1 MRITETEGFVMTNQT
16 SARRLQGRP
25 KGEGVRCAVIASRF
39 NELVVGPLTA
49 GAVEAFVRHGVDP
62 AAVTV
67 IEVPGAWEI
76 PQVAQAAA
84 VSGAFEVIVGVGAVI
99 RGETE
104 HFEIVAHQ
112 SSAGLA
118 EVAMRTG
125 VVVTNAII
133 TVENTDQALARAG
146 GKVGNKGA
154 EAAVAAL
161 ETLDVVR
168 SLG

>member
-1 MRITETEGFVMTNQT
+1 MTMT
-16 SARRLQGRP
+16 SKATSNARQILGRP
-25 KGEGVRCAVIASRF
+25 RAEGVRCAVIASRF
-39 NELVVGPLTA
+39 NELIVERLTS
-49 GAVEAFVRHGVDP
+49 GAVDALIRHGADP
-62 AAVTV
+62 TAVTV

-76 PQVAQAAA
+76 PQVAFAAA
-84 VSGAFEVIVGVGAVI
+84 SSGNFDLIVGVGAVI

-112 SSAGLA
+112 SAAGLA
-118 EVAMRTG
+118 DVAVRTG

-146 GKVGNKGA
+146 GKAGNKGA

-161 ETLDVVR
+161 ETLDTVR
-168 SLG
+168 QIRST

>member
-1 MRITETEGFVMTNQT
+1 MSISSQT
-16 SARRLQGRP
+16 RAIHGSPAGL
-25 KGEGVRCAVIASRF
+25 GVRCAVISSRF
-39 NELVVGPLTA
+39 NELVVERLTA
-49 GAVEAFVRHGVDP
+49 GAVQALVRHGVDP
-62 AAVTV
+62 GQITT

-76 PQVAQAAA
+76 PQIAHAAA
-84 VSGAFEVIVGVGAVI
+84 SAGDYDVVIGVGAVI

-112 SSAGLA
+112 SAAGLA
-118 EVAMRTG
+118 DVAMRTG

-161 ETLDVVR
+161 ETLDVLRQIR
-168 SLG
+168 S

>member
-1 MRITETEGFVMTNQT
+1 MRMTDTEGIAMAHTT
-16 SARRLQGRP
+16 DTRRLQGRP
-25 KGEGVRCAVIASRF
+25 RGEGVRCAVISSRF
-39 NELVVGPLTA
+39 NELVVGPLTV
-49 GAVEAFVRHGVDP
+49 GAVEAFIRHGVDP
-62 AAVTV
+62 SAVTV

-84 VSGAFEVIVGVGAVI
+84 ASGSFDVIVGVGAVI

-112 SSAGLA
+112 SAAGLA
-118 EVAMRTG
+118 EVAVRTG

-168 SLG
+168 AVG

>member
-1 MRITETEGFVMTNQT
+1 MTTT
-16 SARRLQGRP
+16 SAERRIAGRP
-25 KGEGVRCAVIASRF
+25 RGEGVRCAVIASRF
-39 NELVVGPLTA
+39 NELIVERLTS
-49 GAVEAFVRHGVDP
+49 GAVDALHRHGADP
-62 AAVTV
+62 TTVTV

-76 PQVAQAAA
+76 PQVAHAAA
-84 VSGAFEVIVGVGAVI
+84 ISGRYDVIIGVGAVI

-112 SSAGLA
+112 SAAGLG

-146 GKVGNKGA
+146 GKAGNKGA

-161 ETLDVVR
+161 ETLDAVR
-168 SLG
+168 QIRSS

>member
-1 MRITETEGFVMTNQT
+1 MST
-16 SARRLQGRP
+16 SSAVRKISGRP
-25 KGEGVRCAVIASRF
+25 IGDGVRAAVIASRF
-39 NELVVGPLTA
+39 NELIVDRLTT
-49 GAVEAFVRHGVDP
+49 GAVEALIRHGADP

-76 PQVAQAAA
+76 PQVAGVAAA
-84 VSGAFEVIVGVGAVI
+84 TGNFDVIIGVGAVI

-104 HFEIVAHQ
+104 HFAIVAHQ
-112 SSAGLA
+112 SAAGLA
-118 EVAMRTG
+118 DVAAKTQ

-146 GKVGNKGA
+146 GKAGNKGA

-161 ETLDVVR
+161 ETLDSVR
-168 SLG
+168 QIRAQH

>member
-1 MRITETEGFVMTNQT
+1 MTSTSGTHRI
-16 SARRLQGRP
+16 SGRP
-25 KGEGVRCAVIASRF
+25 RAEGVRCAVIASRF
-39 NELVVGPLTA
+39 NELVVERLTS
-49 GAVEAFVRHGVDP
+49 GAVDAFVRHGVDP

-76 PQVAQAAA
+76 PQVAQVAAA
-84 VSGAFEVIVGVGAVI
+84 SGNYDLIVGVGAVI

-112 SSAGLA
+112 SAAGLA
-118 EVAMRTG
+118 EVAVRTG

-146 GKVGNKGA
+146 GKAGNKGA

-161 ETLDVVR
+161 ETLDAVR
-168 SLG
+168 QLRAN

>member
-1 MRITETEGFVMTNQT
+1 MSIPSQT
-16 SARRLQGRP
+16 SVIQGSPTGR
-25 KGEGVRCAVIASRF
+25 GVRCAVISSRF
-39 NELVVGPLTA
+39 NELVVERLTA
-49 GAVEAFVRHGVDP
+49 GAVQALVRHGVDP
-62 AAVTV
+62 AEITT

-76 PQVAQAAA
+76 PQTAHAAA
-84 VSGAFEVIVGVGAVI
+84 QTGNFDLIIGVGAVI

-112 SSAGLA
+112 SAAGLA
-118 EVAMRTG
+118 DVAIRTG
-125 VVVTNAII
+125 IVVTNAII

-168 SLG
+168 RIHNQS